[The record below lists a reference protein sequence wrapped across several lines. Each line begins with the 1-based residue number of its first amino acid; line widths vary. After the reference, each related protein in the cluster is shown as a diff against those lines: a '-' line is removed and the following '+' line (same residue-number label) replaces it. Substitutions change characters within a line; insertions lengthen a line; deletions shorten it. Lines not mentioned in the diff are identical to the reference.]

1 MKSYLNSDLQNKI
14 IKTANSKFNENWN
27 ADNLIINQQYVRLNI
42 LRLIIK
48 YNDTMYLATLNL
60 DHPDN
65 SLDLIKIRSPY
76 HSYQPDY
83 QKGFLK
89 LIHLICSK
97 QCNEIVVNYQDR
109 LARFGFD
116 LIQTICEENQVKLTV
131 INQTQTEDPN
141 QELVDDV
148 LSIITV
154 FYAKLYGKRSHKN
167 EKVIKANK
175 ELFS

>member
-27 ADNLIINQQYVRLNI
+27 ADNLIINQQYIRLNI

-83 QKGFLK
+83 
-89 LIHLICSK
+89 
-97 QCNEIVVNYQDR
+97 
-109 LARFGFD
+109 
-116 LIQTICEENQVKLTV
+116 
-131 INQTQTEDPN
+131 
-141 QELVDDV
+141 
-148 LSIITV
+148 
-154 FYAKLYGKRSHKN
+154 
-167 EKVIKANK
+167 
-175 ELFS
+175 

>member
-65 SLDLIKIRSPY
+65 SLDLIKIRSHY

-83 QKGFLK
+83 
-89 LIHLICSK
+89 
-97 QCNEIVVNYQDR
+97 
-109 LARFGFD
+109 
-116 LIQTICEENQVKLTV
+116 
-131 INQTQTEDPN
+131 
-141 QELVDDV
+141 
-148 LSIITV
+148 
-154 FYAKLYGKRSHKN
+154 
-167 EKVIKANK
+167 
-175 ELFS
+175 